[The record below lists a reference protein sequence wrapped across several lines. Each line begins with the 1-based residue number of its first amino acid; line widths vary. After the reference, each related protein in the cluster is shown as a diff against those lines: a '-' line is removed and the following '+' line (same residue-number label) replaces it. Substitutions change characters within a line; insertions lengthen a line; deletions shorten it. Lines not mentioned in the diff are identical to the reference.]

1 MKTAFLLTLTLFTL
15 SACNRISQGPYR
27 NYKITND
34 EAIPAS
40 QIGGPPLAATPLN

>member
-1 MKTAFLLTLTLFTL
+1 MKTAFFLTLTLFTL

-27 NYKITND
+27 HYKITND

-40 QIGGPPLAATPLN
+40 QMGGAPWRQRR